1 MRRKHYF
8 GAGGIAGVFCA
19 EYLHHADR
27 YGWACLV
34 LAGLIAAICSYKA
47 TKAEMAEEEAL

>member
-1 MRRKHYF
+1 VRRKHYF